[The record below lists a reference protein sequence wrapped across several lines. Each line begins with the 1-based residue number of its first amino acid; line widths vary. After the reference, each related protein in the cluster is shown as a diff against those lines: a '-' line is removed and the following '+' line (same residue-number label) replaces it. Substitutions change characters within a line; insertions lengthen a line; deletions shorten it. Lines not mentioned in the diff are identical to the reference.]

1 MAACPGVIP
10 PFVNCAAT
18 RNEKKP
24 GHKGLAFFGISAGS
38 VTYPVIDALLAGD
51 DRPDTDM

>member
-1 MAACPGVIP
+1 M
-10 PFVNCAAT
+10 
-18 RNEKKP
+18 KKAKFT
-24 GHKGLAFFGISAGS
+24 GSLAFFGISAGS

>member
-1 MAACPGVIP
+1 MAAL
-10 PFVNCAAT
+10 
-18 RNEKKP
+18 NEKSQVTN
-24 GHKGLAFFGISAGS
+24 GLAFFAISAGS

>member
-1 MAACPGVIP
+1 MATRAGVLP
-10 PFVNCAAT
+10 AFVACAAAL
-18 RNEKKP
+18 NEKSQDTN
-24 GHKGLAFFGISAGS
+24 GLAFFGISAGS

>member
-18 RNEKKP
+18 RNEIKP